1 MDKQQLQNWIEAYL
15 EGTDYELITLEVSA
29 GNDILVEIDRLQGV
43 DVDFCAELN
52 RYLVEKLDHYAEGTK
67 NTEHGTKNTEQG
79 IQSTEHGTQNTEHG
93 IQSTE
98 QGTKNTEHGTKNTE
112 HGIQSTEQGTKNT
125 EHGIQNTEHGTQNK
139 ERRAQNTEHGIQNT
153 EHGIQNTE
161 HGIQNTEHGTQNTEH
176 GIQNTERRAQSE
188 LDYSL
193 EVGSVS
199 LTDPFKTKM
208 QYEKNLGHDVE
219 VMVVESQG
227 SKDRSSG
234 SKAVKYHG
242 QLVSVDEETFS
253 VDVEEKVAV
262 EGKKRKELQVVTY
275 TWRYDEPK
283 YVKYDLK
290 F

>member
-1 MDKQQLQNWIEAYL
+1 MDKQQLQTWIEEYL
-15 EGTDYELITLEVSA
+15 SGTEYELVTLEISPA
-29 GNDILVEIDRLQGV
+29 NDILVEVDRLEGV

-52 RYLVEKLDHYAEGTK
+52 RYLVEKLEAYPQPLPEGK
-67 NTEHGTKNTEQG
+67 G
-79 IQSTEHGTQNTEHG
+79 
-93 IQSTE
+93 
-98 QGTKNTEHGTKNTE
+98 
-112 HGIQSTEQGTKNT
+112 
-125 EHGIQNTEHGTQNK
+125 
-139 ERRAQNTEHGIQNT
+139 
-153 EHGIQNTE
+153 
-161 HGIQNTEHGTQNTEH
+161 
-176 GIQNTERRAQSE
+176 E

-219 VMVVESQG
+219 VMVSTNGQ
-227 SKDRSSG
+227 ST
-234 SKAVKYHG
+234 KYKG

-253 VDVEEKVAV
+253 VDCEEKVKAPLDPPM
-262 EGKKRKELQVVTY
+262 EGGGKTKRPKKQIVTH